1 MIESIF
7 SELLTTDF
15 DFRRFAAANDP
26 LSHLFEDWLLYY
38 RLKFAIAKVLQP
50 QSILEIGVRYGYS
63 AITFLEACPTAKYLG
78 IDLDVD
84 TFGGSQ
90 GTLEWARKITKNYD
104 ATFLI
109 ADTQLMDHFPG
120 QLYDLVHIDGQQDG
134 AGTFHDLRRAILQA
148 RWILLDGYFWT
159 QENFVNANDFLLKYK
174 DLIRY
179 AVAIPG
185 YAGELLIRTSNN
197 YLLCLV

>member
-1 MIESIF
+1 VSKG
-7 SELLTTDF
+7 ELFRIDF
-15 DFRRFAAANDP
+15 D
-26 LSHLFEDWLLYY
+26 
-38 RLKFAIAKVLQP
+38 
-50 QSILEIGVRYGYS
+50 LER
-63 AITFLEACPTAKYLG
+63 
-78 IDLDVD
+78 
-84 TFGGSQ
+84 FGGSH
-90 GTLEWARKITKNYD
+90 GALGWAREITKNYN

-109 ADTQLMDHFPG
+109 ADTQVMKRFPG
-120 QLYDLVHIDGQQDG
+120 RLYDLVHVDGQQDG
-134 AGTFHDLRRAILQA
+134 VGTFHDLRRAILQA

-185 YAGELLIRTSNN
+185 YAGELLIRTSDN

>member
-1 MIESIF
+1 MSD
-7 SELLTTDF
+7 SKVPRNRLG
-15 DFRRFAAANDP
+15 RR
-26 LSHLFEDWLLYY
+26 H
-38 RLKFAIAKVLQP
+38 
-50 QSILEIGVRYGYS
+50 VR
-63 AITFLEACPTAKYLG
+63 
-78 IDLDVD
+78 
-84 TFGGSQ
+84 GSQ
-90 GTLEWARKITKNYD
+90 GALDWARKITKNYD